1 MHVSGLPP
9 PPGHSPWPSLPPP
22 VINHGREPDRNG
34 DAPDPIAA
42 AAAAA
47 TAAPIERVVLPADE
61 SAARVVVVDPI
72 SPIDKVEP
80 GSVPRIAP
88 SPEESDEVGPVVIT
102 PLGAA
107 TSAASSAGPS
117 SPVSPRSKRSTGS
130 KRSKGSGLGE
140 PRWRRPL
147 LLGFAALALAAVLA
161 LLATLARSN
170 NDKTESIAAT
180 TVVATAPSTAATPPS
195 TATTVATTAPLA
207 RTTSPATVAPTTVAT
222 TAATTVATTA
232 APTTTE
238 APAAAIPAP
247 NIYDG
252 RFNKTIKVAMPGE
265 QGPVLMYLTHA
276 GKRNFIVKGL
286 DAKGK
291 PLFTAVNEI
300 GAFTGSVLV
309 DDVAS
314 LQIVADGAWH
324 VELRSV
330 LSARQ
335 FANTVA
341 GSGPEV
347 LIYTGGAGTATIL
360 HDGKKDFRV
369 EVRTGAGPSELV
381 KTTGAFNGT
390 APMPAGFA
398 IVAITADGPWN
409 ITVA

>member
-34 DAPDPIAA
+34 DAPDRAA
-42 AAAAA
+42 DA
-47 TAAPIERVVLPADE
+47 TMAPIERVVLPADQ
-61 SAARVVVVDPI
+61 SAATVVVVDPV
-72 SPIDKVEP
+72 SPIDKLERA
-80 GSVPRIAP
+80 SVPRIAP
-88 SPEESDEVGPVVIT
+88 SPDGIDEVGQVVIT
-102 PLGAA
+102 PVDAA
-107 TSAASSAGPS
+107 TPPTTGSAPS
-117 SPVSPRSKRSTGS
+117 SSRSKRST
-130 KRSKGSGLGE
+130 RSVVGE

-147 LLGFAALALAAVLA
+147 LLGFAALALIGVLA

-180 TVVATAPSTAATPPS
+180 TVVATAPTTAAAPTS
-195 TATTVATTAPLA
+195 TATTVATTAVLP
-207 RTTSPATVAPTTVAT
+207 RTTSPSTVAPTTVAT
-222 TAATTVATTA
+222 IAAPTTVVTTA

-238 APAAAIPAP
+238 VPAPAIPAP

-252 RFNKTIKVAMPGE
+252 RANKTIKVAMPGE
-265 QGPVLMYLTHA
+265 QGPVLMYLTHT
-276 GKRNFIVKGL
+276 GKRSFIVKGL

-291 PLFTAVNEI
+291 PLFTAVNTI

-309 DDVAS
+309 DDVTS
-314 LQIVADGAWH
+314 VQIVADGAWH

-341 GSGPEV
+341 GTGPEV
-347 LIYTGGAGTATIL
+347 LVYTGNAGTATIL
-360 HDGKKDFRV
+360 HDGTKDFRV
-369 EVRTGAGPSELV
+369 EVRTTAGPSELV

-409 ITVA
+409 VTVA

>member
-34 DAPDPIAA
+34 DAPELVAA
-42 AAAAA
+42 PAAPA
-47 TAAPIERVVLPADE
+47 AAPIERVVLPADE
-61 SAARVVVVDPI
+61 SAATVVVVDPV
-72 SPIDKVEP
+72 SPIGKLEP

-88 SPEESDEVGPVVIT
+88 SPEDSDEVGRVVIT
-102 PLGAA
+102 PVDAA
-107 TSAASSAGPS
+107 TPAADAAAASSPTA
-117 SPVSPRSKRSTGS
+117 RSKRAA
-130 KRSKGSGLGE
+130 LGD

-147 LLGFAALALAAVLA
+147 LLGIAALALIGILA
-161 LLATLARSN
+161 LLATLTRSN

-180 TVVATAPSTAATPPS
+180 TTVVGTAPTTAATPAS
-195 TATTVATTAPLA
+195 TVATTVPTTAVLP
-207 RTTSPATVAPTTVAT
+207 RTTSPTTVVPTTVAT
-222 TAATTVATTA
+222 TVAPTTVATTA

-238 APAAAIPAP
+238 ATAPAAAIPSP

-252 RFNKTIKVAMPGE
+252 RGNRTIKVAMPDS
-265 QGPVLMYLTHA
+265 GPVLMYLTHA
-276 GKRNFIVKGL
+276 GKRNFVVNVL
-286 DAKGK
+286 NAKGK
-291 PLFTAVNEI
+291 QLFNAVNNI

-314 LQIVADGAWH
+314 LQITADGAWH

-347 LIYTGGAGTATIL
+347 LIYTGAAGTATIL
-360 HDGKKDFRV
+360 HDGKKEFRV
-369 EVRTGAGPSELV
+369 EVRTAAGASELV

-398 IVAITADGPWN
+398 IVAITGDGAWN
-409 ITVA
+409 VTVG